1 MKNLFLCLLI
11 GFSAVSPLIAQDDGG
26 DEPRK
31 ARGRVAWFVYT
42 SMPDG
47 LENPVSIMS
56 GEDLI
61 EVTLSKRSP
70 SRPVKI
76 PADGILRIVRKVDNL
91 ENPGKPAYLTIA
103 RAKVAKGVNKA
114 LIVLMPVSKN
124 SRGLLFQTQIQDLAT
139 FKGGDWLYLNMTNLK
154 VNVTLGKTNLE
165 VKPGASKI
173 HKAPR
178 LSEPVNIPIRYSY
191 YHPVKKQ
198 WKMLSASTVVLR
210 PTRREICIFSW
221 DPRFKRIDY
230 HGITF
235 PVVP

>member
-1 MKNLFLCLLI
+1 MKNVFLCLLV
-11 GFSAVSPLIAQDDGG
+11 GFSAVSSLIAQDDDGN
-26 DEPRK
+26 EPHK

-42 SMPDG
+42 SMPEG

-76 PADGILRIVRKVDNL
+76 PADGILRIVRKVDNP
-91 ENPGKPAYLTIA
+91 EDPGKPAYLTIA
-103 RAKVAKGVNKA
+103 QAKVADGVKKA

-124 SRGLLFQTQIQDLAT
+124 SRGLLFQTKIQDLAT
-139 FKGGDWLYLNMTNLK
+139 FKGGDWLYLNMTNLE
-154 VNVTLGKTNLE
+154 VSVVLAKTKLRI
-165 VKPGASKI
+165 KPGAFGTYD
-173 HKAPR
+173 APP
-178 LSEPVNIPIRYSY
+178 LSEPVNIPILYSY
-191 YHPVKKQ
+191 YHPVEKE
-198 WKMLSASTVVLR
+198 WRMLSASTVVLR

-221 DPRFKRIDY
+221 DERFKRIDY